1 MSPIKKPHFALIASA
16 LVNFDSN
23 SSKTRPFK
31 ETELHKYGIKLEF
44 ISKE

>member
-1 MSPIKKPHFALIASA
+1 MSPIKKPHFALIARA

-23 SSKTRPFK
+23 SSKTCLFK
-31 ETELHKYGIKLEF
+31 ETELYKYGKKLEF